1 MTMKLKKT
9 LLIAIALTFSW
20 STAYAQNW
28 QADQPHTEIRFEIK
42 HILTTVSGYFRDY
55 KAIVSFDPEHIENSA
70 FNFKVNVKSIDTN
83 NEKRDIHL
91 NSPDFFDS
99 EKYPEMTFVSKK
111 ISKLANGHY
120 ELEGI
125 LTIKDVSKPIK
136 TEFQYFPPQPH
147 PMIKGKVVSGYA
159 TQFTLNRL
167 DYNVGD
173 GKFSKMGVVGQDVTV
188 TITMEAL
195 KDK

>member
-1 MTMKLKKT
+1 MKLKKR
-9 LLIAIALTFSW
+9 LLIAIVLAFSW

-28 QADQPHTEIRFEIK
+28 QADLPHTEIRFEIK
-42 HILTTVSGYFRDY
+42 HILTTVSGYFNDY
-55 KAIVSFDPEHIENSA
+55 KAVVSFDPEHLKNSA
-70 FNFKVNVKSIDTN
+70 FDFTVNVKSIDTN
-83 NEKRDIHL
+83 NEKRDAHL

-99 EKYPEMTFVSKK
+99 DNYPEMRFVSKR

-120 ELEGI
+120 ALEGL

-136 TEFQYFPPQPH
+136 TEFEYFPPHPH

-159 TQFTLNRL
+159 TQFTLDRL

-173 GKFSKMGVVGQDVTV
+173 GKFSKMGVVGQEVTV